1 MRGSVVVCVWA
12 EQSRK
17 QEQTV
22 WGCFRGAWRQR
33 QTRSTDTVPNYC
45 YTDTLRCQCMSVC
58 IYSMWPLLQVCVCV
72 CPFFQ
77 CRVWPSHLTFPV
89 LVLVGVLALTLPPQF
104 LQVWLGLLQRFLLHL
119 VLHLIPFECGL
130 KQRKRCIKKVL
141 VKINTF
147 NFFGDF
153 TLMGEFI
160 IKKTNKNTVNL
171 VRNKTNKYS
180 I

>member
-1 MRGSVVVCVWA
+1 MRVFSRSMEATTNKIHRHCSQLLLHWHSQVSVYVCVHIQYVTPA
-12 EQSRK
+12 A
-17 QEQTV
+17 
-22 WGCFRGAWRQR
+22 G
-33 QTRSTDTVPNYC
+33 
-45 YTDTLRCQCMSVC
+45 
-58 IYSMWPLLQVCVCV
+58 VCVCV

-89 LVLVGVLALTLPPQF
+89 LVLVGVLALTLPPQL